1 MMDETSVRVAVR
13 IRPQL
18 PRELIEL
25 RRVCT
30 SVTPGEPQVWL
41 ANEKAFTFDY
51 VFDTSTDQPVIYDTC
66 VNQLIEGCFEGYN
79 ATVLAYGQTGSG
91 KTHTM
96 GTGFEVNSTEDDL
109 GIIPRAIDHLFGGIE
124 QRRQNAYDL
133 NQPLPDFKIHCQF
146 IELYNEEIVDLL
158 DDTRDSFGHRKK
170 SGIRIHENSQGG
182 IYTVGVTSK
191 TVTTKIETLQCLKIG
206 ALSRTTASTQMN
218 SQSSRSHAIFTIYV
232 TQQRVAGIK
241 DTDGELDAEQDNLND
256 IETLTSKFHFVDLA
270 GSERLKRTGATGD
283 RVKES
288 ISINSGLLALGN
300 VISAL
305 GDVTK
310 IGCHVPYRDSK
321 LTRLLQD
328 SLGGNSQTLM
338 IACIAPS
345 DCDFMETLNTLNYA
359 NRAKNIKNRIVV
371 NQDKTSKTISMLRH
385 EIQQLQL
392 ELMEY
397 KQGKRVLVDGEETV
411 NDMYH
416 EITMLQTDNNN
427 LRTRLKAMQETIENI
442 TANHAELLAEKE
454 LGKWISSNENS
465 DAGDLD
471 INAIVR
477 GYMTE
482 IEKLRAKLLESEHS
496 CEGLRKSLS
505 RSQARL
511 SMSPVYNQTM
521 SVALDD
527 FYGPPADTDDGV
539 QDLIEIAK
547 QDITR
552 MHEVE
557 ARQRTRIRHVSA
569 ESDSDFPLRQDL
581 AEDDNDQQND
591 VSEDEDS
598 SESDGGTAAV
608 QLQSDL
614 AQISMDISIKQRLI
628 DELENSHRKLETMRH
643 HYEEKL
649 LLLQNKIRETQQE
662 RDRVLSNLSS
672 VENLSDEKVKRVKED
687 YEKKIN
693 NMTVELKRIQVAR
706 KEHAMAL
713 KNQSQ
718 YERQMKTLR
727 EELNEMKKTKVRLM
741 NKNKEDTQKHK
752 ELEQRK
758 NRELAQLRKHNL
770 KVENQCR
777 TLEAEKRLKDAVLKR
792 KQEEV
797 FALRKMSKPMSD
809 KVAGRVPSRNGAL
822 NRIRGVKGTSAAAIV
837 PFSPKAAKSRW
848 VKLEKQINEMVLRKQ
863 TVAKWEQQME
873 TWLQE
878 RTELNKKM
886 ENLIKK
892 RENYL
897 AVPKLANSLQA
908 IDLTEEINNLGANIR
923 YLQSNITEC
932 QQHIV
937 QMEESKE
944 GRDFLDTSSFSKGMA
959 MEEMDYLCGKL
970 LNMAVSQSVIATQ
983 KDCSLKE
990 MEAKVSEVTQN
1001 EKIERELLHH
1011 LIVNKRLDFTESIY
1025 SNGNEDFDLNNV
1037 SEPTTRSSSP
1047 FESASTADLHLLP
1060 PATSNE
1066 SLATAMPPPV
1076 PPTKSQVRRRRT
1088 ATTDELLYG
1097 LPSLG
1102 GVGLAG
1108 NYAIPDIGEEDSATH
1123 EYATDYIKIS
1133 KSLTNPHSTDAPPS
1147 LSLAVE
1153 MLVASS
1159 QSEPS
1164 LSQLRI
1170 AGTSHSSATFSYNNN
1185 FSSITRPV
1193 SPSSPP
1199 LFRKQIPIVKEDNVF
1214 HRLASSSSTSSQ
1226 SQPDQ
1231 GTIEEYIGKPFGRYS
1246 PFTCTHV
1253 ARGHSK
1259 PVLCMDATNR
1269 LLFTG
1274 SKDRTVKMWDLERG
1288 VEVLSLDDHSS
1299 HVTTVRYCERTR
1311 QVFTASSAYIKVW
1324 DVRIGSVKCIKS
1336 LHSSGISASGSV
1348 ATTNVKVGAKLS
1360 DGEQPINDFLVDPF
1374 GTCLYSAAGNS
1385 VRTWD
1390 LRRFTAIGKL
1400 VGGHQAAVMCLAAEE
1415 LDDGQS
1421 VVVTGSKDHY
1431 IKVFEFTVLTG
1442 GIHPA
1447 KHNLE
1452 PPHYD
1457 GIQALAIANSS
1468 LFSGSRDGYI
1478 KKWDIHNAELLQSIS
1493 QPHRDWV
1500 CGLTILPGNEM
1511 LLSGCRNGTVALW
1524 STKSC
1529 TKLGE
1534 CRAHDKPMHAISCNS
1549 SSIFTASD
1557 DTTVRFWKLKSS
1569 SELS

>member
-1 MMDETSVRVAVR
+1 MDETSVRVAVR
-13 IRPQL
+13 VRPQL

-25 RRVCT
+25 RRICT
-30 SVTPGEPQVWL
+30 TVTPGEPQVWL

-51 VFDTSTDQPVIYDTC
+51 VFDIPTNQSTIYDAC
-66 VNQLIEGCFEGYN
+66 VHQLVEGCFEGYN

-96 GTGFEVNSTEDDL
+96 GTGFEVSCAKEDL
-109 GIIPRAIDHLFGGIE
+109 GIISRAVDHLFRGIE

-146 IELYNEEIVDLL
+146 LELYNEEIIDLF
-158 DDTRDSFGHRKK
+158 DTARDGFGHKKK
-170 SGIRIHENSQGG
+170 SSIRIHENAQGG

-191 TVTTKIETLQCLKIG
+191 TVTTENETLQCLKMG

-218 SQSSRSHAIFTIYV
+218 AQSSRSHAIFTIYI
-232 TQQRVAGIK
+232 TQQRVTATK
-241 DTDGELDAEQDNLND
+241 DTDGEFEPEQDNMND

-270 GSERLKRTGATGD
+270 GSERLKRTGATGE
-283 RVKES
+283 RAKES

-310 IGCHVPYRDSK
+310 IGSHVPYRDSK

-328 SLGGNSQTLM
+328 SLGGNSRTLM

-359 NRAKNIKNRIVV
+359 NRARNIKNKVVV
-371 NQDKTSKTISMLRH
+371 NQDKTSKTISVLRQ

-397 KQGKRVLVDGEETV
+397 KQGKRLFVDGEESV

-416 EITMLQTDNNN
+416 ENTMLQADNNN
-427 LRTRLKAMQETIENI
+427 LRIRLKALQETVEHLTTSN
-442 TANHAELLAEKE
+442 AEILAEKE

-477 GYMTE
+477 GYMVE
-482 IEKLRAKLLESEHS
+482 IEKLRTKLLESEHT
-496 CEGLRKSLS
+496 CEVLRKSLS

-511 SMSPVYNQTM
+511 SMSPVHNQSI

-527 FYGPPADTDDGV
+527 FYGSTVDTDDGV
-539 QDLIEIAK
+539 QDLIETAK

-552 MHEVE
+552 MQDVE
-557 ARQRTRIRHVSA
+557 ARQRNRIRHTSDD
-569 ESDSDFPLRQDL
+569 SDSDFPLGL
-581 AEDDNDQQND
+581 GSVEEDNDQQNEASD
-591 VSEDEDS
+591 DEDS
-598 SESDGGTAAV
+598 SESDGGTTAV

-614 AQISMDISIKQRLI
+614 AQLSMDISIKQRLI
-628 DELENSHRKLETMRH
+628 DELENSHRKLETLRH

-662 RDRVLSNLSS
+662 RDQVLSSLSS
-672 VENLSDEKVKRVKED
+672 VENLSQEKVKRVKED

-693 NMTVELKRIQVAR
+693 DMTVELKRIQVAR
-706 KEHAMAL
+706 KEHALAL

-718 YERQMKTLR
+718 FERQMKTLR
-727 EELNEMKKTKVRLM
+727 EELAELKKTKVRLM
-741 NKNKEDTQKHK
+741 NKSKEDGQKLK
-752 ELEQRK
+752 NMEQRK
-758 NRELAQLRKHNL
+758 NRELAQLRKHTL

-777 TLEAEKRLKDAVLKR
+777 TLQAEKRVKDAVLKR

-797 FALRKMSKPMSD
+797 FALRKLSKPMSD
-809 KVAGRVPSRNGAL
+809 KVAGRIPLRNLPLTKVQVTAVVPY
-822 NRIRGVKGTSAAAIV
+822 
-837 PFSPKAAKSRW
+837 SPKAAKSRW
-848 VKLEKQINEMVLRKQ
+848 VKLEKQISEMVLRKQ

-878 RTELNKKM
+878 RTELSKKM
-886 ENLIKK
+886 ENLIQK
-892 RENYL
+892 RDSYM

-908 IDLTEEINNLGANIR
+908 IDLNEEINNLSANIR

-932 QQHIV
+932 QQHIM

-944 GRDFLDTSSFSKGMA
+944 GRDILDSSSFSKGMTI
-959 MEEMDYLCGKL
+959 EEMSYLCGKL
-970 LNMAVSQSVIATQ
+970 LNMAISQSVVATQ
-983 KDCSLKE
+983 KECSLKE

-1011 LIVNKRLDFTESIY
+1011 LMVNRRLDFTESIY
-1025 SNGNEDFDLNNV
+1025 SNGNDDFDLNNV

-1047 FESASTADLHLLP
+1047 FESASIADLNSLP
-1060 PATSNE
+1060 PALSDE
-1066 SLATAMPPPV
+1066 SLAAAV
-1076 PPTKSQVRRRRT
+1076 PLTKSKVRRRRT

-1097 LPSLG
+1097 LPG
-1102 GVGLAG
+1102 MGVIG
-1108 NYAIPDIGEEDSATH
+1108 NTTSSFPAISDVGEENLSH
-1123 EYATDYIKIS
+1123 EVATDYPTKIS
-1133 KSLTNPHSTDAPPS
+1133 KSLTNPNSGDVPPS
-1147 LSLAVE
+1147 LTLAVAK
-1153 MLVASS
+1153 LVASS

-1164 LSQLRI
+1164 LSQLKTV
-1170 AGTSHSSATFSYNNN
+1170 GTSHSSAAFSYPSHNNNN

-1193 SPSSPP
+1193 TPTSPTP
-1199 LFRKQIPIVKEDNVF
+1199 FRKPLPIVKEDNVF
-1214 HRLASSSSTSSQ
+1214 HRLTSTSSTSSQ

-1231 GTIEEYIGKPFGRYS
+1231 GSIEEYIGKPVSRFS
-1246 PFTCTHV
+1246 SFTCTHV

-1259 PVLCMDATNR
+1259 AVLCMDVTNR
-1269 LLFTG
+1269 MLFTG
-1274 SKDRTVKMWDLERG
+1274 SKDRTVKVWDLERG
-1288 VEVLSLDDHSS
+1288 VEVLSLDDHSNN
-1299 HVTTVRYCERTR
+1299 VTTVRYCERTR
-1311 QVFTASSAYIKVW
+1311 QVFSASYSSIKVW
-1324 DVRIGSVKCIKS
+1324 DIRIGNANCIKT
-1336 LHSSGISASGSV
+1336 LQSSGMSTSYSGPTIGS
-1348 ATTNVKVGAKLS
+1348 KVGAKLVDS
-1360 DGEQPINDFLVDPF
+1360 EQQINDFLVDPF

-1390 LRRFTAIGKL
+1390 LRRFSAIGKL
-1400 VGGHQAAVMCLAAEE
+1400 VGGHQAAVMCLAADE

-1421 VVVTGSKDHY
+1421 IVVTGSKDHY
-1431 IKVFEFTVLTG
+1431 IKVFEFTALTG
-1442 GIHPA
+1442 GVHPA

-1478 KKWDIHNAELLQSIS
+1478 KKWNLHDADLLQSIS

-1500 CGLTILPGNEM
+1500 CGLSILPGNEI
-1511 LLSGCRNGTVALW
+1511 LLSGCRNGTVAIW

-1534 CRAHDKPMHAISCNS
+1534 CRAHDKPVHAVTCNS

-1557 DTTVRFWKLKSS
+1557 DTTVRFWKLKSPAD
-1569 SELS
+1569 L